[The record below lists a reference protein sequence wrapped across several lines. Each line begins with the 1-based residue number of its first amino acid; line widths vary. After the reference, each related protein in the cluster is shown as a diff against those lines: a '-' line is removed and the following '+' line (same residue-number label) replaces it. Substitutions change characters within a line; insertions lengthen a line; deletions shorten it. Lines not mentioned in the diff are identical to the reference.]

1 MTNRSSSAAGSG
13 HGAGHLAEVLRM
25 VGEALRDLRYGQ
37 VVIQVHGG
45 SVVQIERT
53 EKTRP
58 SPPPAVGSG
67 AAEP

>member
-1 MTNRSSSAAGSG
+1 MTNRTSSGSAHGHGSG
-13 HGAGHLAEVLRM
+13 PLAEVLRR

-58 SPPPAVGSG
+58 TPPPGVGG
-67 AAEP
+67 APET

>member
-1 MTNRSSSAAGSG
+1 MTNRNSSAAG
-13 HGAGHLAEVLRM
+13 HGPSPLADVLRM

-58 SPPPAVGSG
+58 SPPPAVGG
-67 AAEP
+67 APET